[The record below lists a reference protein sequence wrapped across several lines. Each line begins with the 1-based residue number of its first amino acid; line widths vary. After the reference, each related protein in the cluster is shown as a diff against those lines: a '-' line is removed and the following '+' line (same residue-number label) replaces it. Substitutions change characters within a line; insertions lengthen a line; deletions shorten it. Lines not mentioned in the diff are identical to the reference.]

1 MGIILLI
8 SNSLTFMMTIAIA
21 ERDMGAMK
29 RGDGGGGGGGGGG
42 IVIHLH

>member
-1 MGIILLI
+1 MGRILLI

-21 ERDMGAMK
+21 ERDMGAME
-29 RGDGGGGGGGGGG
+29 RGGGVGGGGGG